1 MRLLCCL
8 FVLLLFQTQYGR
20 SQTQLKPRVSK
31 TLMLQKGK
39 ALSFHLALDSGK
51 TYRIHCEQ
59 KGIDVELVLL
69 NGNGDTVGYR
79 DSPNG
84 LYGGETLFFTPEISG
99 NYGLHVAPLL
109 QATNTASGKA
119 TLQWGEKPPL
129 PAPEKLNRM
138 LSAAQMQQ
146 DLAAFRA
153 IREKANSGFYR
164 YRSPASIDSIYN
176 WAQSQCRQPA
186 RLTDFYKTLL
196 VLTDFEGSNHNSTDL
211 PEDLTA
217 YLPEGAYHVPFYG
230 KLVAG
235 HLVVN
240 TDSME
245 IPVGSRVWR
254 INGRDEVQLRRDFS
268 KYYTTDGYNQTRKHK
283 ATAELSLGA
292 RYWLQY
298 GAEDSFRIVFSRPFS
313 DVQET
318 ITLPGLSLTEKAA
331 RYRKRFSLPFD
342 STLDPQVQPKYSFRK
357 LTDHT
362 GLLSI
367 RIFDMAYGDDDP
379 EFAVYCRFLDSTFS
393 TLSKAGITR
402 LIVDVRN
409 NPGGSGSN
417 SERTFSYLTA
427 GKPFRENTGASILFR
442 NIPLPQYFHWSS
454 ADPEN
459 QRREQADKDQYLQQ
473 TFNRTVQYRHY
484 QDSSLNPVFTP
495 NDKRF
500 SGKLALLIDENVGSA
515 ASHFASYMKGY
526 SNATVF
532 GMETTGGYY
541 GHNGHYPVAYRL
553 PNSGII
559 SRFSIVWVEQ
569 DAPVRADQPYG
580 RGIIPH
586 VPVQQSLADFLS
598 QEDTQLKAALQW
610 CEAP

>member
-1 MRLLCCL
+1 MQPA
-8 FVLLLFQTQYGR
+8 VGQTQI
-20 SQTQLKPRVSK
+20 KPHVPQSIFLRKGTVK
-31 TLMLQKGK
+31 T
-39 ALSFHLALDSGK
+39 FFLALDSGK

-59 KGIDVELVLL
+59 KGIDVALILL
-69 NGNGDTVGYR
+69 NAAGDTVGYQ

-84 LYGGETLFFTPEISG
+84 LFGGETLFFTPEISG
-99 NYGLHVAPLL
+99 NYPLQVAPLL
-109 QATNTASGKA
+109 QPTNAASGKVVLLWEA
-119 TLQWGEKPPL
+119 KKPL
-129 PAPEKLNRM
+129 PSPEKLNQL
-138 LSAAQMQQ
+138 LSPAQMQQ
-146 DLAAFRA
+146 DLNIFRA
-153 IREKANSGFYR
+153 IRQKANSGFYR
-164 YRSPASIDSIYN
+164 YRSPASIDSIYQ
-176 WAQSQCRQPA
+176 WATAQCRQPA

-230 KLVAG
+230 KLVEG

-240 TDSME
+240 NDSLE
-245 IPVGSRVWR
+245 IPVGSRIWC
-254 INGRDEVQLRRDFS
+254 INGRDEAQLRRDFT

-283 ATAELSLGA
+283 ATAEGSLGA

-318 ITLPGLSLTEKAA
+318 ITLPGILLSEKAA

-342 STLDPQVQPKYSFRK
+342 STLDSQVQPKYRFRK
-357 LTDHT
+357 LTAHT

-367 RIFDMAYGDDDP
+367 RVFDMAYGDEDP
-379 EFAVYCRFLDSTFS
+379 EYEVYCRFLDSTFA
-393 TLSKAGITR
+393 TLSTAGITR

-427 GKPFRENTGASILFR
+427 GKPFRENTGAFILFR
-442 NIPLPQYFHWSS
+442 NIPLPQYFNWSS

-459 QRREQADKDQYLQQ
+459 QRREQADKEQYLQK
-473 TFNRTVQYRHY
+473 TFNRAVQHRYY
-484 QDSSLNPVFTP
+484 QDTSLNPVFYP
-495 NDKRF
+495 SAKRF
-500 SGKLALLIDENVGSA
+500 SGKLALLIDENTGSA

-553 PNSGII
+553 PHSGIV

-569 DAPVRADQPYG
+569 DAPLRADQPYG

-598 QEDTQLKAALQW
+598 QKDTQLKAALQW